1 MKISELSTKTK
12 DQLLELLVQL
22 KKEALNLRF
31 QKVTGELTNTSRVR
45 EVRRTVAR
53 IQTLL
58 NAKFPVTG
66 GKNA

>member
-1 MKISELSTKTK
+1 MKMSELSTKTK

-31 QKVTGELTNTSRVR
+31 QKVTGELSNVARIR
-45 EVRRTVAR
+45 DVRRTIAR
-53 IQTLL
+53 VQTLL
-58 NAKFPVTG
+58 NTKYAVAG